1 MSSKLEGKVAV
12 ITGGASGIGEAT
24 VKKFISEGA
33 KVVIA
38 DMQADRGAALAAAHG
53 GNAVFIRTDVCIEEQ
68 VKAAI
73 DLAIGQWGR
82 LDCLFNNAG
91 FGGVTGEIHEIDMG
105 EPYDRTVGAMLTGP
119 IMGMKY
125 AAPIMK
131 NQGFGSIVT
140 TASIA
145 GTGGGY
151 GPHVYSAV
159 KAAVINLSRS
169 VAQELGPFK
178 VRVNTVCPGFINTP
192 IFAGQLALADE
203 SKDFVS
209 PLKEVSSFAQ
219 PITRAGLPEDIANA
233 VCFLA
238 SDESDFITGHALV
251 IDGGMTLGSWRH
263 PDLGPG
269 FAETISEILG
279 TGEWSDVDMVYHADP
294 AS

>member
-1 MSSKLEGKVAV
+1 MSGRLEGKVAI

-24 VKKFISEGA
+24 VNKFIAEGA

-38 DMQADRGAALAAAHG
+38 DMQGDRGNALADSHG
-53 GNAVFIRTDVCIEEQ
+53 DSAKFIRTDVCVEEQ

-73 DLAIGQWGR
+73 GLAHDTWGR

-91 FGGVTGEIHEIDMG
+91 FGGVSGDIQETDMG
-105 EPYDRTVGAMLTGP
+105 EPYERTVGAMLTGP
-119 IMGMKY
+119 VMGMKY

-131 NQGFGSIVT
+131 AQGFGSIVT
-140 TASIA
+140 TASVA

-169 VAQELGPFK
+169 VAQELGPFNI
-178 VRVNTVCPGFINTP
+178 RVNSVCPGFINTP
-192 IFAGQLALADE
+192 IFAGQLALTEKD
-203 SKDFVS
+203 KDFVT
-209 PLKEVSSFAQ
+209 PLKEVSALAQ

-238 SDESDFITGHALV
+238 SDESDFITGHALLV
-251 IDGGMTLGSWRH
+251 DGGLTLGQWKH

-269 FAETISEILG
+269 MFEAIQEVLG
-279 TGEWSDVDMVYHADP
+279 TGDFTELDAVYHAD
-294 AS
+294 AE

>member
-1 MSSKLEGKVAV
+1 MSSRLEGKVAV

-24 VKKFISEGA
+24 VKKFVSEGA

-38 DMQADRGAALAAAHG
+38 DMQADRGAALAAAQG
-53 GNAVFIRTDVCIEEQ
+53 ENAVFIRTDVCIEEQ

-73 DLAIGQWGR
+73 ERAIDQWGR

-91 FGGVTGEIHEIDMG
+91 FGGVRGEIHETDMG
-105 EPYDRTVGAMLTGP
+105 EPYERTVGAMLTGP

-131 NQGFGSIVT
+131 NQGSGSIIT
-140 TASIA
+140 TASVA

-159 KAAVINLSRS
+159 KSAVINLSRS

-178 VRVNTVCPGFINTP
+178 VRVNSVCPGFINTP
-192 IFAGQLALADE
+192 IFAGQLALADKD
-203 SKDFVS
+203 KDFVS
-209 PLKEVSSFAQ
+209 PLKEISAFAQ

-238 SDESDFITGHALV
+238 SDESDFITGHALLV
-251 IDGGMTLGSWRH
+251 DGGLTLGSWRH

-269 FAETISEILG
+269 MIEAVSEILG
-279 TGEWSDVDMVYHADP
+279 LGDPSELDAVYHADP
-294 AS
+294 A

>member
-1 MSSKLEGKVAV
+1 MSLRLEGKVAV

-24 VKKFISEGA
+24 VNKFVAEGA
-33 KVVIA
+33 RVVIA
-38 DMQADRGAALAAAHG
+38 DMQVGRGSALANKHG
-53 GNAVFIRTDVCIEEQ
+53 DRAMFVRTDVCIEEQ

-73 DLAIGQWGR
+73 TLAQETWGR

-91 FGGVTGEIHEIDMG
+91 FGGVTGDISDTDMG
-105 EPYDRTVGAMLTGP
+105 EPYQRTVGAMLTGP
-119 IMGMKY
+119 VLGMKY

-131 NQGFGSIVT
+131 SQGFGSIVT

-178 VRVNTVCPGFINTP
+178 VRVNSVCPGFINTP
-192 IFAGQLALADE
+192 IFAGQLALSDKE
-203 SKDFVS
+203 KDFVA
-209 PLKEVSSFAQ
+209 PLKELSSMAQ

-251 IDGGMTLGSWRH
+251 VDGGMTLGAWRH

-269 FAETISEILG
+269 FGEAFGEILG
-279 TGEWSDVDMVYHADP
+279 IGDMADLDMVFHADQG
-294 AS
+294 

>member
-1 MSSKLEGKVAV
+1 MSSRLEGKVAV

-24 VKKFISEGA
+24 VKKFVSEGA

-38 DMQADRGAALAAAHG
+38 DMQADRGAALAAAQG
-53 GNAVFIRTDVCIEEQ
+53 ENAVFIRTDVCIEEQ
-68 VKAAI
+68 VKTAI
-73 DLAIGQWGR
+73 ELATKQWGR

-91 FGGVTGEIHEIDMG
+91 FGGVTGEIHDTDMG
-105 EPYDRTVGAMLTGP
+105 EPYERTLGAMLTGP
-119 IMGMKY
+119 VMGMKY

-140 TASIA
+140 TASVA

-151 GPHVYSAV
+151 GPHIYSAV

-178 VRVNTVCPGFINTP
+178 VRVNSVCPGFINTP
-192 IFAGQLALADE
+192 IFAGQQALADQN
-203 SKDFVS
+203 KDFVT
-209 PLKEVSSFAQ
+209 PLKELSALAQ

-251 IDGGMTLGSWRH
+251 VDGGITLGAWSH

-269 FAETISEILG
+269 LGEAVAEILG
-279 TGEWSDVDMVYHADP
+279 LGAPSELDAVYHADP
-294 AS
+294 A